1 MNKFGNYCVLLI
13 LLMNA
18 FSSAAQAVKHIIPL
32 NLVLDKFETY
42 DLVSIGEIH
51 GSNDLH
57 QLYIELIKN
66 KEFQEKVNVIVL
78 EFGNA
83 LYQETLDKYIANEDV
98 PYKNVQKV
106 WRNMLV
112 SQMVSYHADE
122 FAAFVKTVREENKK
136 IPKHKKMRVV
146 VGGVPFD
153 WEKPGFEKGWNLF
166 HKNNPR
172 DPHYAKVV
180 INEVLNKNKK
190 ALLISGSLHLK
201 KMSYIP
207 AIINQKYPGKLYAF
221 LTANGFGDL
230 DDNIKSKLIPKR
242 PLAYDLSDSSWLS
255 KVDAYLIAQSTGNIT
270 YRTVEENEAVKE
282 RDVFISLDDDNQRKV
297 EHVINGK
304 KVLVY
309 SKSKALTK
317 DPLSISAM
325 GGIIGASKGMSIGRY
340 RRSVI
345 DEGRS
350 LYDVADG
357 LILIDGSKKVET
369 PSYIWED
376 DQFWNELNR
385 RNTTLYDIP
394 IDPMIRKTKGAA
406 DHH

>member
-1 MNKFGNYCVLLI
+1 MNKNYYALLI
-13 LLMNA
+13 LLISI
-18 FSSAAQAVKHIIPL
+18 FSGTAQTLKPITPL
-32 NLVLDKFETY
+32 NLVLEKFETY

-57 QLYIELIKN
+57 QVYIQLIKN
-66 KEFQEKVNVIVL
+66 KEFQQKVDVIVL
-78 EFGNA
+78 EYGNA
-83 LYQETLDKYIANEDV
+83 LYQETLDKYISNEDV

-106 WRNMLV
+106 WRNLLV
-112 SQMVSYHADE
+112 SQMLSYHADQ
-122 FAAFVKTVREENKK
+122 FAGFVKAVREENKTL
-136 IPKHKKMRVV
+136 PKHKKMRVV

-153 WEKPGFEKGWNLF
+153 WEKPDFKKGWNLF

-201 KMSYIP
+201 KTSHVP
-207 AIINQKYPGKLYAF
+207 AIINQKYHGKLYAF
-221 LTANGFGDL
+221 IAASGFGDL
-230 DDNIKSKLIPKR
+230 NDKIKSKLTPKR
-242 PLAYDLSDSSWLS
+242 PLAYDLSNSSWLS

-270 YRTVEENEAVKE
+270 YRTVEENEPVKE
-282 RDVFISLDDDNQRKV
+282 RDVFVSLDDDNQRMV

-304 KVLVY
+304 KVVVY

-325 GGIIGASKGMSIGRY
+325 GGIIGASKLMSIGRY

-350 LYDVADG
+350 LYDIADG
-357 LILIDGSKKVET
+357 LILIDGSKKVGT
-369 PSYIWED
+369 PSYLWED
-376 DQFWNELNR
+376 DEFWSELNR
-385 RNTTLYDIP
+385 RQKALYAMP
-394 IDPMIRKTKGAA
+394 VNPMIRKTKGSV
-406 DHH
+406 DEHH